1 MPKIKSAKKAL
12 RQSIKRQK
20 RNLEKK
26 NNIRITKKNYLKA
39 IETNDNE
46 EALQKLSQVYKALD
60 KAQKTKIIKKNKA
73 NRLKSKLAKKLPASN
88 K

>member
-20 RNLEKK
+20 INLEKK
-26 NNIRITKKNYLKA
+26 NNIRIGKKNYLKA
-39 IETNDNE
+39 LETKNSE
-46 EALQKLSQVYKALD
+46 EILQKLSQVYKAID
-60 KAQKTKIIKKNKA
+60 KAKKTKVIKKNKA
-73 NRLKSKLAKKLPASN
+73 NRLKSNLAKKLPASN

>member
-39 IETNDNE
+39 IEANNKE

-60 KAQKTKIIKKNKA
+60 KAQKTKIIKKI
-73 NRLKSKLAKKLPASN
+73 KLID
-88 K
+88 